1 MKSISGWIETD
12 ADKHHTCWS
21 TFATCAA
28 VWRVGWARRSRRW
41 ITGVRDEEKERY
53 DRKSLA
59 LSPLPASPET
69 CNTHPQHSG
78 LSPPAWMRSPQFFC
92 LCVCLRNF
100 PPLFPTLPC
109 PLFLFFSFAALIPSI
124 THSVRASMWECISNI
139 YFSLLSLPLSLWY
152 NFTVSSHVYS
162 YNLVFFV
169 AVDTPTSLS
178 FILLFFFIHWR
189 YPSAFSLFM

>member
-1 MKSISGWIETD
+1 MTSISGWIETD

-109 PLFLFFSFAALIPSI
+109 PS
-124 THSVRASMWECISNI
+124 
-139 YFSLLSLPLSLWY
+139 
-152 NFTVSSHVYS
+152 
-162 YNLVFFV
+162 
-169 AVDTPTSLS
+169 
-178 FILLFFFIHWR
+178 
-189 YPSAFSLFM
+189 FSLFQFCCSNSIHHSLCACQHVRMYLKHIFLSTLSPSLSLV